1 MEIRNFCIISHIDH
15 GKSTLADRF
24 LEITKTIPKE
34 KMREQFLDMMKLE
47 REKGITIKLQPVRME
62 FNGVILNLVDTP
74 GHVDFSYEVS
84 RAMKAVE
91 GAILLV
97 DVKKGI
103 QAQTLSNFLI
113 AKKEGLKIIPAL
125 NKIDL
130 KVEDLEEKRK
140 TLADLVGVS
149 FEEVSL
155 ISAKTGLGVDKLLE
169 RVIKEIPAPL
179 KKYQEKEN
187 FSALIFDSEY
197 DPHLGIIVHLRV
209 FCGEVKEKDICF
221 LYHQK
226 EKFEVKKLGYFLPHK
241 VEALSLK
248 AGEIGWL
255 ATGIKEP
262 EKVLIGDTM
271 VKFFDYQNKKPLF
284 ILSGFKKP
292 NPVVFASLY
301 PKNPD
306 DYENLVASFKK
317 LHLNDS
323 SLSWQEI
330 STSLGRGLLV
340 GFLGLLHLEITCARL
355 KEEYQIETTVT
366 LPTVLYR
373 VELKNGKVIELS
385 DISKMPP
392 LGEIKRILEPYI
404 KLEVF
409 LPAQFL
415 NEIFSLSERYR
426 LKYLNMRNLGKDNLL
441 IEFEAPLAEIIVDFD
456 DVLKSKTKGFGSF
469 SYQILGYK
477 ESELKKLEVYVA
489 RELQPALSF
498 LVHKDK
504 GYQKARE
511 LVKKLKENLEREQFP
526 VIIQAALDGRI
537 VAKEILP
544 ALKKNV
550 TAPLYGGDFSRKKK
564 LLVKQREGKKK
575 LLKLGKVKI
584 SPEVFLKI
592 LSR

>member
-24 LEITKTIPKE
+24 LEITKTVPKE
-34 KMREQFLDMMKLE
+34 KMREQFLDMMRLE

-62 FNGVILNLVDTP
+62 FNGMILNLVDTP

-441 IEFEAPLAEIIVDFD
+441 IEFEAPLAEIIV
-456 DVLKSKTKGFGSF
+456 
-469 SYQILGYK
+469 
-477 ESELKKLEVYVA
+477 
-489 RELQPALSF
+489 
-498 LVHKDK
+498 
-504 GYQKARE
+504 
-511 LVKKLKENLEREQFP
+511 
-526 VIIQAALDGRI
+526 
-537 VAKEILP
+537 
-544 ALKKNV
+544 
-550 TAPLYGGDFSRKKK
+550 
-564 LLVKQREGKKK
+564 
-575 LLKLGKVKI
+575 
-584 SPEVFLKI
+584 
-592 LSR
+592 